1 MKAMNNIKYFVLV
14 VLLLSSVQLAF
25 VSCDDDP
32 GADNY
37 YTFTGEMA
45 SDYLHN
51 REDQFSEFLGI
62 LGRSETKVLDLL
74 ATYGTYTVFAPTND
88 AVDAFLAGRGLKSID
103 ELSQKD
109 CDTIAY
115 THIVRQAFYTT
126 DLSDGTLPTSNMLDR
141 YLTISVDTPDVSKGE
156 EGTVIYYVNKS
167 SRMIVRDDSVENGV
181 VHTINSVI
189 NSANDMLPD
198 LLEKDSTISLFV
210 EAMLLTHMHD
220 SLQRHVDETYS
231 CSVDSVEEG
240 VRYHTAVEY
249 EWGYWLKTRFFKYT
263 AFVEKDDVYNAHD
276 IYTIDDLIAY
286 AKTVYDEAYPEDAGL
301 YDDDFT
307 DRRNPLNRFVSY
319 HFMPILGNYNELT
332 PNDLLL
338 TCNFNRRIWDVADWY
353 ETLLPYSVIK
363 CSYPNGSQAGRY
375 LNRRGV
381 QSHAD
386 SRGVF
391 VRGCKI
397 FSPSESGTAD
407 MSAINGV
414 YHYIDDILVYSKDVQ
429 DVVFNERMRFDA
441 TVLSPDFMSAG
452 TSEGHNARGRYALN
466 EAGPNG
472 GEYSN
477 AGSDGANTRCTVF
490 KPGFVRNWQFTD
502 ATFVSVRNRHLHYW
516 SYEGDEIILLG
527 RYNFTIRLPHV
538 PAGTYELRLQTC
550 LGFASRGIIQVYLDD
565 HPCGIPIDMR
575 NGGSHASIGWQSD
588 SSLGDEEAINA
599 FDKAFH
605 NNGWMKGP
613 LSYGSTDAN
622 GSGSGFSVMR
632 NGDTE
637 LRRVYTT
644 FYTDGQSDHY
654 MHIKQVMDSETAE
667 FAFDYIELVPRS
679 VYDNEYYLEDKN

>member
-37 YTFTGEMA
+37 YTFKGEMA

-88 AVDAFLAGRGLKSID
+88 AVNAYLAGRGLKSID

-115 THIVRQAFYTT
+115 THIVKQAFYTT

-141 YLTISVDTPDVSKGE
+141 YLTISVDTPDVSKGD
-156 EGTVIYYVNKS
+156 EGSVIYYVNKS

-210 EAMLLTHMHD
+210 QAMQLTHMDD

-249 EWGYWLKTRFFKYT
+249 EWGFWLKTRFFKYT
-263 AFVEKDDVYNAHD
+263 AFVEKDDVYHAHD
-276 IYTIDDLIAY
+276 IYTIDDLISY

-307 DRRNPLNRFVSY
+307 NRRNPLNRFVSY
-319 HFMPILGNYNELT
+319 HIMPILGNYNELT

-338 TCNFNRRIWDVADWY
+338 TCNFNRRIWDAADWY

-386 SRGVF
+386 SRGVM

-397 FSPSESGTAD
+397 FSPSESGSAD

-414 YHYIDDILVYSKDVQ
+414 YHYIDDILAYTTQVRDEVL
-429 DVVFNERMRFDA
+429 NCRIRIDA
-441 TVLSPDFMSAG
+441 TVLSPDFMNCNG
-452 TSEGHNARGRYALN
+452 RGRY
-466 EAGPNG
+466 
-472 GEYSN
+472 GEDILTGFKNKYITDWKVSDETYVGVHSDVGYWNSYQAN
-477 AGSDGANTRCTVF
+477 AVCISGVF
-490 KPGFVRNWQFTD
+490 DVAFK
-502 ATFVSVRNRHLHYW
+502 
-516 SYEGDEIILLG
+516 LL
-527 RYNFTIRLPHV
+527 PV
-538 PAGTYELRLQTC
+538 PSGTYEIRLGYTV
-550 LGFASRGIIQVYLDD
+550 GDERGVVQVYLNNE
-565 HPCGIPIDMR
+565 PCGIPVDLR
-575 NGGSHASIGWQSD
+575 VYGPDPTIGWIED
-588 SSLGDEEAINA
+588 TDDEEENTAN
-599 FDKAFH
+599 DKAMH
-605 NNGWMKGP
+605 NRGYMKGMDSYRPWDADNP
-613 LSYGSTDAN
+613 LRGN
-622 GSGSGFSVMR
+622 
-632 NGDTE
+632 NWN
-637 LRRVYTT
+637 LRRVLATKYL
-644 FYTDGQSDHY
+644 
-654 MHIKQVMDSETAE
+654 DSEKTYYLR
-667 FAFDYIELVPRS
+667 FRQVLDDPDRYWSFDYIELCPKS
-679 VYDNEYYLEDKN
+679 IYGSPEGEDTH